1 MAACDEPAAS
11 GVASPPAG
19 VALPAVVAPRGRPG
33 LVPVVRL
40 GSGALTTRGP
50 SWLGDGVTMAACDKT
65 AVLTDKTRIHLRS
78 ASVRTYTFFTMGFS
92 RFLSIRGAR
101 GLLALNQVLI

>member
-11 GVASPPAG
+11 DVAPPPTG

-33 LVPVVRL
+33 LVPIVRP
-40 GSGALTTRGP
+40 GSGALMTHGP
-50 SWLGDGVTMAACDKT
+50 SWSGDGVAMAACDKP

-78 ASVRTYTFFTMGFS
+78 ASVQTYTFFTMAFS
-92 RFLSIRGAR
+92 RFLSICGAR